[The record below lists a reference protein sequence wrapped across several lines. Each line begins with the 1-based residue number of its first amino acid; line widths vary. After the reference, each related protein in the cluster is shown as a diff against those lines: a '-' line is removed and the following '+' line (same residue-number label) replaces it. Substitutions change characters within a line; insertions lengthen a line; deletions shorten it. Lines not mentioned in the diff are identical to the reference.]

1 MSNVQKPDFTL
12 FYEKTNITADI
23 EPSLIELTYTDYL
36 EGQSDELSV
45 QFEDINGKWI
55 RQWFPTQGDKLKA
68 AIGYQGEPLV
78 EIGAFEIDEVEYGY
92 RPSSI
97 TLRALSTGVSKSNRT
112 LKPKA
117 YENTSLAQVVA
128 MVAERLKLK
137 VVGKIRQIPIKRI
150 TQYQERDVE
159 FLARLAR
166 EYHHSFKIVGNQ
178 LVFTDKDELGQTEP
192 IAVLDETQCI
202 SIRLRDRI
210 KDTAKQVEIKGF
222 DTSGKKVVK
231 KSKKATALRPKMKQ
245 AQAASGDTLKITTRG
260 ESQEQIDA
268 RGDAALSEQNEDQ
281 SAGDITLIGNPKLV
295 AGSTILLKNL
305 GVFSGKYLI
314 KQSRHSILRSQGYT
328 TNIEVRMLEFIPDDL
343 LTLGMEMT
351 NANP

>member
-1 MSNVQKPDFTL
+1 MSKVQTPDFSL

-23 EPSLIELTYTDYL
+23 EPSLLELTYTDYL
-36 EGQSDELSV
+36 EGQSDELSIS
-45 QFEDINGKWI
+45 FEDISGKWI
-55 RQWFPTQGDKLKA
+55 CQWFPTQGDKLKA
-68 AIGYQGEPLV
+68 AIGYKGEPLV
-78 EIGAFEIDEVEYGY
+78 QIGAFEIDEVEYQY
-92 RPSSI
+92 RPSCI

-117 YENTSLAQVVA
+117 YENTTLAQVVA
-128 MVAERLKLK
+128 AVANRLKLK
-137 VVGKIRQIPIKRI
+137 LVGKIRHIPIQRI

-178 LVFTDKDELGQTEP
+178 LVFTDKDELGQSQP
-192 IAVLDETQCI
+192 VVVLDESECI
-202 SIRLRDRI
+202 SLRLRDRI

-222 DTSGKKVVK
+222 DTSGKKVLK
-231 KSKKATALRPKMKQ
+231 KSKKATALRPKMQQ

-295 AGSTILLKNL
+295 AGSTIWLKNL

-314 KQSRHSILRSQGYT
+314 KQSRHSISRTQGYI

-351 NANP
+351 NANT